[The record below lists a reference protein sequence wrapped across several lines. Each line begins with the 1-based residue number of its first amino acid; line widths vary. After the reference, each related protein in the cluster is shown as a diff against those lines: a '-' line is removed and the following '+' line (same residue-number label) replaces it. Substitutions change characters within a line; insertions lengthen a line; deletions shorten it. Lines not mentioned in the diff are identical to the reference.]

1 MGRPLNKKYFGN
13 RNTGSNSPTDDAI
26 GGEGVASITFGGTN
40 NSTGFTN
47 GSTSQATFSAP
58 TIANGT
64 TATGTIVTY
73 PAGALTNK
81 TTFTAAGTGVS
92 AAGTYTGVVQKS
104 SSAGT
109 GAVFTITKTSGT
121 TYSSTITV
129 TVTTEG
135 SGYATSGTIVIDGA
149 SIGGV
154 TTTNDLTLTIGTFVS
169 TTGTIKSITI
179 TNPGSGYATAPTI
192 TLSTGTKGTLTVTA
206 VLAAL
211 DEPAIIAYAYIS
223 GSLVEVDIQRQV
235 SSKRY
240 RVNKTGDTDTTMERV
255 GTRMARINYTQV
267 AAGDLGYTAD
277 QGVEMNIVAT
287 DSAGG
292 TYLVRKLTNHT
303 CTLNPCAIPRLSSSA
318 GTQFSLD
325 GPAAVWTFG
334 TPTLNYSVQ
343 IENA

>member
-13 RNTGSNSPTDDAI
+13 RNYGSNSPTDDMI

-58 TIANGT
+58 AIANGT

-81 TTFTAAGTGVS
+81 TTFTAAGTGVT

-121 TYSSTITV
+121 AYSSTITV

-135 SGYATSGTIVIDGA
+135 SGYATSGTVVIDGA

-179 TNPGSGYATAPTI
+179 TNAGSGYTTAPTI

-206 VLAAL
+206 VLSTSN
-211 DEPAIIAYAYIS
+211 EQSIVAYAYTG
-223 GSLVEVDIQRQV
+223 GSLVEVDIQKQI

-240 RVNKTGDTDTTMERV
+240 RVDKSGEVSRTGVEI
-255 GTRMARINYTQV
+255 ARIRYDAEADGT
-267 AAGDLGYTAD
+267 AGYTAS
-277 QGVEMNIVAT
+277 QGVEMNIVAI

-292 TYLVRKLTNHT
+292 TYLVRKLGNHT
-303 CTLNPCAIPRLSSSA
+303 CTLNPKAITRLSSSA

-325 GPAAVWTFG
+325 GPSAVWTFG
-334 TPTLNYSVQ
+334 TPTANYSVQ